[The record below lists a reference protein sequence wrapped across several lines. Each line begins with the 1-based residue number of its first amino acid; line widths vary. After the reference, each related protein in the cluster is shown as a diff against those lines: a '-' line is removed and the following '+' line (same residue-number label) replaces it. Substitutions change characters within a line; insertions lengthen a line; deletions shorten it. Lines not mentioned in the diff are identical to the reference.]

1 VVVVFV
7 VVAAEVS
14 TDTWLVL
21 SCAGC
26 GNRAREGEAI
36 MWIVA
41 NEADDRTSTEAGLV
55 VHCAPKKKKKEK
67 HHQSEELGRKSRR
80 VRTIA
85 TNRSLDANECKN
97 LGIVRDWMT

>member
-1 VVVVFV
+1 MVVVFV
-7 VVAAEVS
+7 VVTAEVS
-14 TDTWLVL
+14 MSDTDTWLVL

-36 MWIVA
+36 MWIVV
-41 NEADDRTSTEAGLV
+41 NEADDRASTEAGLV
-55 VHCAPKKKKKEK
+55 V
-67 HHQSEELGRKSRR
+67 Q
-80 VRTIA
+80 IA